1 MAKEKTIPAASL
13 SMLESAPDF
22 DLPVTIDVRGKQH
35 KITFHCKT
43 YSKLEWAG
51 IRDAGIDETLARGK
65 ERAQKAEGERP
76 RLVEVVR
83 ESMTSDA
90 ALVLRFATSW
100 DLSDTLNADALTKL
114 ENMSGGA
121 LSSIVG
127 AYEMAIYQGRLG
139 N

>member
-1 MAKEKTIPAASL
+1 MSKDKTIPAASL

-43 YSKLEWAG
+43 HSKLEWAE
-51 IRDAGIDETLARGK
+51 IRDTGIDETLARGK
-65 ERAQKAEGERP
+65 ERAEKTDGERK

-83 ESMTSDA
+83 EGMSADA
-90 ALVLRFATSW
+90 ALVLQFATGW

-121 LSSIVG
+121 LGSIVS

>member
-43 YSKLEWAG
+43 YSKLEWAE
-51 IRDAGIDETLARGK
+51 IRDAGLDDMVARKK
-65 ERAQKAEGERP
+65 ERTQKGERE
-76 RLVEVVR
+76 RMVDTVR
-83 ESMTSDA
+83 DVMSSDA
-90 ALVLRFATSW
+90 SLVLQFATSW
-100 DLSDTLNADALTKL
+100 DLSDALNADTLTKL
-114 ENMSGGA
+114 ENLSGGSLA
-121 LSSIVG
+121 AIVN
-127 AYEMAIYQGRLG
+127 AYDIAIYQGRLG